1 MKFHSVLCA
10 GLSAL
15 GAITPAFA
23 QYPTQPP
30 PGTAVKVAQFPPFQE
45 TRLANGLR
53 IILVESHEQP
63 VLSMSL
69 AFPAGDAYDPG
80 GKEGL
85 ASLVAQLLT
94 KGAGKR
100 SADEI
105 SAAIEGVGGSLNAGT
120 SADFMTVRADVLSN
134 DVKLGFDLLGDVV
147 VRPAFPDSEVEL
159 ARTQMLSRLQ
169 FEQSQ
174 PASLAGRF
182 FASAIYG
189 AHPYG
194 RSPTPA
200 TARAITRA
208 DVQKFQRDRLVP
220 TGAMLVVAGDIA
232 MPALRTHAQRAF
244 GTWRGGPAPVLV
256 AVAIPARMRSEIL
269 LVHRPGSVQSNI
281 IVGNTTFAPANPQ
294 FYALTL
300 ANRVLGGGADSRLF
314 MILREQKSWTYGAY
328 SGFSRPRGIGAFRA
342 TAEVRTEVTDSA
354 LVELLA
360 QLRRLGREPLAATE
374 LASAKGALV
383 GRFPLTIET
392 AEQVAGA
399 VTNARLL
406 GLPADY
412 LATYRTRLAA
422 VTAAQIQQS
431 ARANIRPDAA
441 LMVVVGDGARLY
453 GLLRKIAP
461 VRIVS
466 VQGDAMTAA
475 DLAPRAV
482 AVDLDFTKLVPRM
495 DSFTVMVQGNAFG
508 FQRGVLEAQGSGW
521 RYTEDTK
528 IGPIIE
534 QHTEVLL
541 GPRGEM
547 TAVKQS
553 GKMQGQEMKIDASYA
568 GGRAKGSATTP
579 GPQGMK
585 SVTFDTAVVAGTI
598 DDNAL
603 QALIPALR
611 WAPGAK
617 HTLPV
622 FQSGKGAHVQLTFAV
637 AGEEKVTVPA
647 GTFDVYRVDLSGG
660 EQPAT
665 FFITK
670 SQPHRLV
677 KVTVAGAPVEFVLAK

>member
-1 MKFHSVLCA
+1 MKMLPAVWLGFGA
-10 GLSAL
+10 LSA
-15 GAITPAFA
+15 ATPAFA

-30 PGTAVKVAQFPPFQE
+30 PGSAVRPAQFPPFQE
-45 TRLANGLR
+45 ARLANGLQ

-69 AFPAGDAYDPG
+69 AFPAGNAYDPA

-85 ASLVAQLLT
+85 AALVAQLLT

-120 SADFMTVRADVLSN
+120 SADFMSVRADVLSS
-134 DVKLGFDLLGDVV
+134 DATLGFDMLGDVV
-147 VRPAFPDSEVEL
+147 ARPAFPESEVEL
-159 ARTQMLSRLQ
+159 ARTQTLSGLQ
-169 FEQSQ
+169 FELSQ
-174 PASLAGRF
+174 PASLAGRSF
-182 FASAIYG
+182 SRAIYG
-189 AHPYG
+189 LHPYG
-194 RSPTPA
+194 RSPTPP
-200 TARAITRA
+200 TVRAITRA

-220 TGAMLVVAGDIA
+220 AGAMLVVAGDIS
-232 MPALRTHAQRAF
+232 MSALRVHAQRAF
-244 GTWRGGPAPVLV
+244 GTWRGGPASVL
-256 AVAIPARMRSEIL
+256 AVAAIPVRTKSEIL

-281 IVGNTTFAPANPQ
+281 VVGNTTFTPANPQ

-328 SGFSRPRGIGAFRA
+328 SQFSRPRGIGAFQA

-354 LVELLA
+354 LVELLS
-360 QLRRLGREPLAATE
+360 QLRRLGREPLSATE

-392 AEQVAGA
+392 AQQVAGA
-399 VTNARLL
+399 VANARLL
-406 GLPADY
+406 GLPGDY
-412 LATYRTRLAA
+412 LANYRTRLAA
-422 VTAAQIQQS
+422 VTTAQIQQS
-431 ARANIRPDAA
+431 AQANIRPDAA

-453 GLLRKIAP
+453 SALRKIAP

-482 AVDLDFTKLVPRM
+482 AMDIDFSKLVPRT

-508 FQRGVLEAQGSGW
+508 YQRGVLEAEGKGW

-528 IGPIIE
+528 IGPIVD
-534 QHTEVLL
+534 QRTVVQF

-547 TAVKQS
+547 AGVKQT
-553 GKMQGQEMKIDASYA
+553 GKMQGQDMRIDVTYA

-585 SVTFDTAVVAGTI
+585 SVTFDTTVVVGTI

-611 WAPGAK
+611 WAPGVK

-622 FQSGKGAHVQLTFAV
+622 FQSGKGAQVQLTFAV
-637 AGEEKVTVPA
+637 TGEEKVTVPA
-647 GTFDVYRVDLSGG
+647 GVFDVYRVDLSGG

-670 SQPHRLV
+670 AQPHRLV